1 MPFCVKCGNRQGR
14 LNAGGLCKTCK
25 NKKIKN
31 NNSINNDITVS
42 SDGMNNY
49 YNNYVQSINRLS
61 NVNLDGSNVETSDV
75 NNTNVVSTQES
86 ATVMLTEFL
95 IKPITEL
102 CVKDMLMICV
112 DVNKPLASKLDA
124 IQKEMSNK
132 VTLLEQKVKLLETEN
147 NVKEDKIETLT
158 SIVVSKR
165 T

>member
-1 MPFCVKCGNRQGR
+1 
-14 LNAGGLCKTCK
+14 
-25 NKKIKN
+25 
-31 NNSINNDITVS
+31 
-42 SDGMNNY
+42 MNNY

-61 NVNLDGSNVETSDV
+61 NVYLDGSNDETSDV
-75 NNTNVVSTQES
+75 NNTNVVSIQES
-86 ATVMLTEFL
+86 ATVMSTEFL

-102 CVKDMLMICV
+102 CVKDMLICV

-147 NVKEDKIETLT
+147 NVKEDKIKTLT
-158 SIVVSKR
+158 QLSLACKR